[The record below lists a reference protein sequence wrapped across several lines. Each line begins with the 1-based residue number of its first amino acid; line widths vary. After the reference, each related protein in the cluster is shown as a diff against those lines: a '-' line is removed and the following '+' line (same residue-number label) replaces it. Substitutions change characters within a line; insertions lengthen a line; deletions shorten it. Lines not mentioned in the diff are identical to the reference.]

1 MQCFDVRDQ
10 STQTSRV
17 PSVPC
22 IAFPLPLQQ
31 ETTAGEAIYLIDD
44 DPRVLEAL
52 SELLE
57 SLGKHVVSFATAQKY
72 LDYRRT
78 DSSACL
84 IVDLML
90 PDMNG
95 IELQQQLAG
104 RLSPPIIFIS
114 GHADVPS
121 TVRAMKGGA
130 IEFLTK
136 PISQNA
142 LVVAIGAALLEDRLR
157 RSRHMEMASLQS
169 RYSLLTARERQVF
182 HLVAEGLLNKQA
194 ASTLGI
200 SEVTLQVHRGQ
211 VMRKMAA
218 GSFAALVRMATALGI
233 LRRDGDRANN
243 LSHGHEWQQPAPKDR
258 TRHRNGEARSISCSP
273 GIARA

>member
-1 MQCFDVRDQ
+1 MQCFNGTDQ
-10 STQTSRV
+10 RTQTSRA
-17 PSVPC
+17 PGAPG
-22 IAFPLPLQQ
+22 IAFQAPLQQ
-31 ETTAGEAIYLIDD
+31 ETGIGETIYLVED
-44 DPRVLEAL
+44 DPRVLEGL

-57 SLGKHVVSFATAQKY
+57 SLGKHVVSFATAQGF

-95 IELQQQLAG
+95 IELQQQLAD

-114 GHADVPS
+114 GYADVPS

-130 IEFLTK
+130 VEFLTK
-136 PISQNA
+136 PVSQEA
-142 LVVAIGAALLEDRLR
+142 LVTAIEVALLEDRLR
-157 RSRHMEMASLQS
+157 RLRHLEMVNLQS
-169 RYSLLTARERQVF
+169 RYSLLTTRERQVF
-182 HLVAEGLLNKQA
+182 QLVVEGLLNKQA
-194 ASTLGI
+194 ASALGI

-218 GSFAALVRMATALGI
+218 GSFASLVRMATTLGI
-233 LRRDGDRANN
+233 VRRDGERTDDKGRGIERPQ
-243 LSHGHEWQQPAPKDR
+243 LKDLPHSGNGR
-258 TRHRNGEARSISCSP
+258 LRSFTRLP
-273 GIARA
+273 GIAQA